1 MKDSRT
7 VTPSSIYQSMWRLC
21 VFARPW
27 WNHVAVG
34 CVLSVLATAAA
45 LVPPY
50 LTMPLLDEVLIPY
63 QNGDAAKMNQV
74 PWFLVGLGCA
84 AIASWILAWTRTWLL
99 AWTAERIVADLRNRT
114 YAHLQTL
121 SQDFFSQFRTGDLI
135 SRVSNDADRLCDF
148 FSLHLIDFAADVLL
162 MAMSATILITIDPML
177 ALVTLAPLPLIAWLV
192 QSVRDRLRQR
202 FTAGNEAMGA
212 MTSVLA
218 DTIPGI
224 RVVKAFAQERREVER
239 FRAANDVVLA
249 ANDKVNKT
257 WSFFGPMVALLTDL
271 GLLVVWGSGVY
282 AVYQGRIKVGV
293 LTAFVA
299 YIARFYSRLDSM
311 SRMAAAT
318 QRAAVSA
325 NRLFEILDRKP
336 GVPEPENPVPLAHVN
351 GSIELKD
358 VCFQFGDRHILECVN
373 LAIRPGEMIGLV
385 GSSGAGKTTL
395 VNLLCRFYDVS
406 SGSIRVDGIDVRE
419 LSLRDLRRQIGLVLQ
434 EPFLFFGTIKEN
446 VSYGRPEASQEEIEA
461 AARAALAHDFIMKL
475 PQGYD
480 SVVGER
486 GQLLSGGE
494 RQRISIARALLVNPR
509 ILILDEATSS
519 VDNETEREIQLALD
533 NLVKGRTTIAIAHR
547 MTTLQQADRLIVL
560 DHGRIAEEGTHESL
574 LALGGVYRRLY
585 EAQFRPDAPGSP
597 LPQPPHF
604 APGSMAD
611 DDEFVH
617 H

>member
-1 MKDSRT
+1 
-7 VTPSSIYQSMWRLC
+7 MWRLTM
-21 VFARPW
+21 FAKTW
-27 WNHVAVG
+27 WRHIALG
-34 CVLSVLATAAA
+34 CLLSVAATAAA
-45 LVPPY
+45 IVPPY
-50 LTMPLLDEVLIPY
+50 LTMPLLDKVLIPY
-63 QNGDAAKMNQV
+63 QNGDSSNIDQV
-74 PWFLVGLGCA
+74 PWFLVGLLVA
-84 AIASWILAWTRTWLL
+84 AIASWLLTWARTWVL

-121 SQDFFSQFRTGDLI
+121 SQDFFSKYRTGDLI
-135 SRVSNDADRLCDF
+135 SRVSNDADRLCSY
-148 FSLHLIDFAADVLL
+148 FSLHLIDFLADALL
-162 MAMSATILITIDPML
+162 MIMSAAVLISIDPKL
-177 ALVTLAPLPLIAWLV
+177 ALVTLAPLPFIAWLV
-192 QSVRDRLRQR
+192 QSVRDRLRTR

-239 FRAANDVVLA
+239 FRSANNALLA
-249 ANDKVNKT
+249 ANDEVNRT
-257 WSFFGPMVALLTDL
+257 WSFFGPVVALLTDL
-271 GLLVVWGSGVY
+271 GLLIVWAFGVW
-282 AVYQGRIKVGV
+282 AVFQHRVSVGV

-325 NRLFEILDRKP
+325 NRLFEILDQTP
-336 GVPEPENPVPLAHVN
+336 GVPEPENPVYLAHVA
-351 GSIELKD
+351 GAIEIDD
-358 VCFQFGDRHILECVN
+358 VGFQFGDRPILTGVN
-373 LAIRPGEMIGLV
+373 LSIRPGEMIGLV

-406 SGSIRVDGIDVRE
+406 SGAIRVDGIDVRQ

-434 EPFLFFGTIKEN
+434 EPFLFFGTIAEN
-446 VSYGRPEASQEEIEA
+446 IAYGRPEATQEEIEA
-461 AARAALAHDFIMKL
+461 AARAALAHDFIMNL
-475 PQGYD
+475 EDGYH
-480 SVVGER
+480 SSVGER

-533 NLVKGRTTIAIAHR
+533 NLVRGRTTIAIAHR
-547 MTTLQQADRLIVL
+547 LTTLQQADRLIVL
-560 DHGRIAEEGTHESL
+560 DHGRIAEVGTHESL

-585 EAQFRPDAPGSP
+585 EAQFRPDHVAASPSSP
-597 LPQPPHF
+597 LDFPV
-604 APGSMAD
+604 GEMTNE
-611 DDEFVH
+611 DECVLT
-617 H
+617 